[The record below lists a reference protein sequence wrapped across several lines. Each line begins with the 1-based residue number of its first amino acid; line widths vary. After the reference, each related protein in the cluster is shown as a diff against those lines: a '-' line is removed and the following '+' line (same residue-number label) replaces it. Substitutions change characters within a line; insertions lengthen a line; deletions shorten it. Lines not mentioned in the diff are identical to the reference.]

1 MLTSKPSS
9 FRPGQLER
17 LLCFFSRS
25 LGTVSTAL
33 LMVLLGVEQASF
45 SASRETSLQHPNLQH
60 PKQDELVFID
70 QALPDL
76 AILLAGIRPGAEVVF
91 LDPNRDGIEQ
101 ITETLR
107 GRKGIKT
114 LHILSHGQA
123 GSLSLGRRVLNRE
136 NLPEYADLLAK
147 WKSSLAD
154 DADILIYGCEV
165 AAGLEGRLFIEQIA
179 RLTGAD
185 IAAST
190 NLTGYAKAGA
200 DWILEAAAGSVT
212 APTIVVEGVIDHS
225 YPHTLQVGAKP
236 TLDASFKL
244 IDIDV
249 SGQKLSL
256 FDATT
261 QVVLRRVDNSNAT
274 GTCNVVW
281 VVDPNTPSGLGI
293 TTMEQALLIDPLN
306 PVVKAGT
313 DNIFVNFP
321 DGTTAFN
328 NIERVDFI
336 TPGGITAPSTGLD
349 KIGFLLLDRG
359 GNDPFK
365 IAAITKLDPDP
376 EQYIYGPVVGV
387 GAGIWVGGTL
397 IAKTN
402 VHSDQ
407 CGTKVLNTNI
417 LSSPS
422 NQKLAGV
429 FVSYQDLGI
438 SAGQTFYGY
447 SVVGNDVT
455 VSINQSINQFSTFPQ
470 STGSTPGGWDMTAG
484 GASLLTTPLLKMT

>member
-45 SASRETSLQHPNLQH
+45 SASRETSLQHP
-60 PKQDELVFID
+60 KQDELVFID

-76 AILLAGIRPGAEVVF
+76 AILLAGIRPGAEVVL

-101 ITETLR
+101 ITEALR

-190 NLTGYAKAGA
+190 NLTGHAKAGA
-200 DWILEAAAGSVT
+200 DWVLEATAGSVT
-212 APTIVVEGVIDHS
+212 APTIVVEGIIDHS
-225 YPHTLQVGAKP
+225 YQHTLQAAAVP
-236 TLDASFKL
+236 TLGAGSVL
-244 IDIDV
+244 TDIQV

-256 FDATT
+256 IGATD
-261 QVVLRRVDNSNAT
+261 QVVLRRVDNPNKS
-274 GTCNVVW
+274 GVCNIVW
-281 VVDPNTPSGLGI
+281 VIPPDTPGTLGI
-293 TTMEQALLIDPLN
+293 TSMDQALLINPLN
-306 PVVKAGT
+306 PVIKAGT
-313 DNIFVNFP
+313 DNLFTNIISVNS
-321 DGTTAFN
+321 N

-336 TPGGITAPSTGLD
+336 TPGGITAPSTNLD

-359 GNDPFK
+359 GNDSFK
-365 IAAITKLDPDP
+365 IAAIKKLDPNPKQFVYNSPISVSATDWGLGTVISLTK
-376 EQYIYGPVVGV
+376 IY
-387 GAGIWVGGTL
+387 
-397 IAKTN
+397 
-402 VHSDQ
+402 SDN
-407 CGTKVLNTNI
+407 CGTANLNTNI
-417 LSSPS
+417 TASTA
-422 NQKLAGV
+422 NQKLSGV
-429 FVSYQDLGI
+429 FASYQDLGI
-438 SAGQTFYGY
+438 GSGQTFFGY

-455 VSINQSINQFSTFPQ
+455 E
-470 STGSTPGGWDMTAG
+470 
-484 GASLLTTPLLKMT
+484 